1 MKRALRVPGDLN
13 NRNQRM
19 KYTTTKCH
27 NFTKRRHYFSRKSIG
42 ISGTTLEKFA
52 LILV

>member
-1 MKRALRVPGDLN
+1 MQFQETLIN

-19 KYTTTKCH
+19 KYTTRQSDLLNDGTIFH
-27 NFTKRRHYFSRKSIG
+27 GIG